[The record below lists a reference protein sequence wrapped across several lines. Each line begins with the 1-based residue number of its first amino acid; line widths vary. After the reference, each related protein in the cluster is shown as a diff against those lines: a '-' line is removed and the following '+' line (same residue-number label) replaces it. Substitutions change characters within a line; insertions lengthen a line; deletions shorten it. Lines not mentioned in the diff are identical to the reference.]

1 MSSPQANPFT
11 GRNVSEISIPV
22 PGFLK
27 DWGFA
32 LQDALMDTAGA
43 VTHEGDIRRGL
54 AAFGF
59 SVVFGIVHIIGPG
72 HGKLFTVGYFGSRR
86 ASLSEGLGLSAL
98 VNILDSLSAL
108 LVVLIAY
115 GILSVSLRSAG
126 ASADR
131 ITRMIAYAAVALL
144 GAGHLA
150 GHLRSS
156 HSHHHEEPGRRMK
169 PWMLA
174 LSVGLIP
181 CPVSSALL
189 AWGVVNDAL
198 AFSVLLVLGVS
209 FGGMI
214 AMTGFSFA
222 LIGGKAG
229 LTRLLEKRGLSRSLH
244 IIEVGSM
251 IFLILIGVSLFLTVM

>member
-1 MSSPQANPFT
+1 
-11 GRNVSEISIPV
+11 
-22 PGFLK
+22 
-27 DWGFA
+27 
-32 LQDALMDTAGA
+32 
-43 VTHEGDIRRGL
+43 
-54 AAFGF
+54 
-59 SVVFGIVHIIGPG
+59 
-72 HGKLFTVGYFGSRR
+72 
-86 ASLSEGLGLSAL
+86 
-98 VNILDSLSAL
+98 
-108 LVVLIAY
+108 
-115 GILSVSLRSAG
+115 
-126 ASADR
+126 
-131 ITRMIAYAAVALL
+131 
-144 GAGHLA
+144 
-150 GHLRSS
+150 
-156 HSHHHEEPGRRMK
+156 MK

-229 LTRLLEKRGLSRSLH
+229 LTRLLEKRGFSQALH
-244 IIEVGSM
+244 VIEVGSM